1 MTITIH
7 AQGTERK
14 RLVQVISK
22 WLALPAN
29 YCGAPSFEY
38 KIGRITVK
46 KDGSLEVDDSLNNEA
61 FNRLLTH
68 LYEEGF
74 NIDLTDTG
82 DCPIQPEGMAVIIPR
97 SQLDDETLEKLKV
110 LIKVKG
116 PLICKALNVDSLPL
130 EVTDTEVK
138 FDWFVGSTT
147 PEEFEAYGTFVCK
160 LCELAR
166 KQKRINI
173 TDKTVT
179 NEKYAFRCFLL
190 RLGFIGDE
198 YKPHRKILL
207 RHLTGSAA
215 FKEVPKNEDAE

>member
-1 MTITIH
+1 
-7 AQGTERK
+7 
-14 RLVQVISK
+14 VQVISK

-29 YCGAPSFEY
+29 YSGAPSFEY
-38 KIGRITVK
+38 KIGSITVK
-46 KDGSLEVDDSLNNEA
+46 RDGSLEVDDSLNNEA

-68 LYEEGF
+68 IYEEGF
-74 NIDLTDTG
+74 DIDLTDSEEG
-82 DCPIQPEGMAVIIPR
+82 PIQPEGVAVIIPR
-97 SQLDDETLEKLKV
+97 SQLDDEALEKLKV

-147 PEEFEAYGTFVCK
+147 HEEFEAYATFVCK
-160 LCELAR
+160 LCEMAR
-166 KQKRINI
+166 NQKRINI

-198 YKPHRKILL
+198 YKSHRKVLL
-207 RHLTGSAA
+207 KHLTGSAA